1 MTMVR
6 IKLLATLLVFSLV
19 FFLAACDDA
28 PPNTKQAKPSVV
40 KKKIAPLPPS
50 MVKPVKPTVSQSQA
64 MPVKNKAA
72 SKVTNIDKKE
82 SVSVKKVKD
91 TNPEGSAQNISKKDS
106 IDTASEKKT
115 LARLGITN
123 NDETKHYQ
131 SQGKIDPFRPL
142 IQETTDDAEV
152 VKANKPKRILT
163 PLEKIALSQIRL
175 VAVIQTTKKNIAMV
189 EEASGKGYEVTE
201 GTYIGKKQ
209 GRIIEIK
216 SDRIVV
222 KELVKDYKGRLKEQI
237 QEIKLNKNSDGE

>member
-1 MTMVR
+1 MVR

-91 TNPEGSAQNISKKDS
+91 TNPDGSAQNISKKDS

-123 NDETKHYQ
+123 NDETKQLLKGFELRQLDAWSDTPVLTPKGKKMSAKDWADQLNIHYMPTTVFFDE
-131 SQGKIDPFRPL
+131 QGNEVLRIDS
-142 IQETTDDAEV
+142 V
-152 VKANKPKRILT
+152 VKLYRMRSMLSYIL
-163 PLEKIALSQIRL
+163 
-175 VAVIQTTKKNIAMV
+175 NN
-189 EEASGKGYEVTE
+189 GY
-201 GTYIGKKQ
+201 
-209 GRIIEIK
+209 
-216 SDRIVV
+216 
-222 KELVKDYKGRLKEQI
+222 KEFDTFQQWRRYTSIDL
-237 QEIKLNKNSDGE
+237 